1 MSWNTKFINSNI
13 EEVKAN
19 DPFVLQVG
27 SDRLK
32 SAQNTE
38 DADQQVEDDD
48 DSEYETDEE
57 EKT

>member
-1 MSWNTKFINSNI
+1 
-13 EEVKAN
+13 
-19 DPFVLQVG
+19 LQVG

-38 DADQQVEDDD
+38 GADQQVEDDD